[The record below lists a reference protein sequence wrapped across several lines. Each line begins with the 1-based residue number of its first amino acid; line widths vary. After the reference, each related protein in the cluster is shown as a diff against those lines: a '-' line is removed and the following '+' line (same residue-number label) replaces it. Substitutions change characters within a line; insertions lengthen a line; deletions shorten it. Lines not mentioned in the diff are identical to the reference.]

1 MRLWHQ
7 SLLPYL
13 STKRL
18 VRQHCECCAL
28 RGNGWGRKHRTVDY
42 VFRHSPM
49 LLVNYHMKVI
59 QEMYRRGY
67 TVDKVWLNAL
77 YRGKG
82 HEPWTEEE
90 LSAYKKVDTSFMY
103 YNDTD
108 SVQKIVYPEHDEYYL
123 RFCLEHLDRKGEH
136 IDYHD

>member
-28 RGNGWGRKHRTVDY
+28 RGKGWGRKHATVNY
-42 VFRHSPM
+42 VFEHSPE
-49 LLVNYHMKVI
+49 LLVRYHLRVLHEMDRRNYKF
-59 QEMYRRGY
+59 
-67 TVDKVWLNAL
+67 DDNWLNVC
-77 YRGKG
+77 YRGKEL
-82 HEPWTEEE
+82 EPWSKDLINFERCEDDYVYPE
-90 LSAYKKVDTSFMY
+90 QYP
-103 YNDTD
+103 
-108 SVQKIVYPEHDEYYL
+108 QIVYPEHDEHYL